1 MAYYSGSGATI
12 RSGAAGL
19 GEYFDAAQGAAPPA
33 PVQAFQE
40 GVFGGGSADIWMGDV
55 GDDPG
60 PLRSYHDGS
69 LGACHGCGMGAYDQ
83 AAAGLGMPLWIDGKP
98 VDRPVSIMHGPA
110 SDPTSA
116 FRDGSLGESPV
127 KYVPPPVKYVPP
139 RGSGVPWSGAFRDGS
154 LGAVAAG
161 SKTVDLTDPQ
171 ALKETKMAIAMIV
184 ADIAMGS
191 GTAPN
196 VGAKYYDEAFYADPI
211 WSSKATELWDAAAK
225 KLAGVTKSPVDELSQ
240 SSKGNSFPTA
250 SGLAAVLAYGVGA
263 PVGDPK
269 SFATNFPVL
278 SAWYGQVAAAK
289 GSLTGFKVSAPF
301 FTVQEKVSGKSMFA
315 GMSKTSLALG
325 VGAVVAV
332 GAFFAFR
339 KKK

>member
-19 GEYFDAAQGAAPPA
+19 GEYFDAAQGAPPPA

-40 GVFGGGSADIWMGDV
+40 GVFGGGSADVWMGDV

-110 SDPTSA
+110 DDPTSA
-116 FRDGSLGESPV
+116 FRDGSLGEYFGGSPA
-127 KYVPPPVKYVPP
+127 
-139 RGSGVPWSGAFRDGS
+139 PWAGAYHDGS
-154 LGAVAAG
+154 LGTVASG
-161 SKTVDLTDPQ
+161 SKTVDLTDAQ

-191 GTAPN
+191 GSAPN

-211 WSSKATELWDAAAK
+211 WSSKASELWDAAAK
-225 KLAGVTKSPVDELSQ
+225 KLAGVTKAQVDELSQ
-240 SSKGNSFPTA
+240 SSKGNTFPTA
-250 SGLAAVLAYGVGA
+250 NGLAAVLAYGVGA

-269 SFATNFPVL
+269 SFSTNFPVL

-289 GSLTGFKVSAPF
+289 GSLTGFKVAAPF

-315 GMSKTSLALG
+315 GMSRTSLVLG
-325 VGAVVAV
+325 VGAVFAL

-339 KKK
+339 KK